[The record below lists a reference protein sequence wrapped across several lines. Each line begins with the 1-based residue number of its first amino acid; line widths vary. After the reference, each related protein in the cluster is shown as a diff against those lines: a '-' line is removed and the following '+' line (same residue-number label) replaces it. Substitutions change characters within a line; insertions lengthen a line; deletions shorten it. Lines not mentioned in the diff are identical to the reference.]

1 MCRVLTVVFF
11 FGARVFS
18 ISAATSAPPPPPP
31 PPPPP
36 VESWVDR
43 CASCA
48 QGLITSSQLAVRD
61 VARTCC
67 QSFCRAC
74 IAERFCL
81 EVEDGL
87 RCQVCRGRVTSWQI
101 RCLDALGTLGN
112 AVVFTTPDARRWR
125 IGRRI
130 RECFM
135 QQPAEERADMFAVQ
149 VWGSHPYEPG
159 GCEMLSDQSVLC
171 RGDSLNAIPH
181 GRTAA
186 IMRLQTFLHSLC
198 FKPAGQIFT
207 AVECR
212 TVHAFEAWARDT
224 HTRDTRADWVTRYLC
239 AFITGSE
246 DSPSRIQNGDSGA

>member
-1 MCRVLTVVFF
+1 MSTMPSQDRGVPAATRGWRCCSSAARSCGRAAGGRCPCLQVSCTLNVACVCTRRCPLCRVLTVVFF

-101 RCLDALGTLGN
+101 RYLDALGTLGN

-130 RECFM
+130 RERSC
-135 QQPAEERADMFAVQ
+135 
-149 VWGSHPYEPG
+149 
-159 GCEMLSDQSVLC
+159 
-171 RGDSLNAIPH
+171 
-181 GRTAA
+181 GR
-186 IMRLQTFLHSLC
+186 
-198 FKPAGQIFT
+198 
-207 AVECR
+207 
-212 TVHAFEAWARDT
+212 
-224 HTRDTRADWVTRYLC
+224 
-239 AFITGSE
+239 
-246 DSPSRIQNGDSGA
+246 